1 MNNEWINKQKRAC
14 ELCGSKTDNGMRY
27 AKHVACFRCID
38 KVVEFAITAGMR
50 FEDDSV

>member
-1 MNNEWINKQKRAC
+1 MWY
-14 ELCGSKTDNGMRY
+14 KTDNSIRY

-38 KVVEFAITAGMR
+38 KVLEFAITAGMR